1 VNDLIL
7 HNQDAWIPRGSR
19 ILVTGGAGFI
29 GSHTVDQ
36 LLERG
41 YEVCILD
48 SLQPRVH
55 PKGKPAWVP
64 VEANFFHGDVS
75 NPQDMMR
82 ALEGVSAVF
91 HLAAYQDYLTDFSTF
106 IHVNTESAAL
116 LFELIVSDRKR
127 FPVRKLIFASS
138 QSVCG
143 EGRYFCPGISAKWQG
158 NRPWPTG
165 VLSSTAPPLA
175 EGAHGVMNPGP
186 RSVEQLRRGDWE
198 VTCPQCGSF
207 MQPLLIEESTAS
219 PHTAYAVSK
228 FAIELLAER
237 LGRRYDIPTVCLRYT
252 YVQGPRNSFYNAYSG
267 VARRFALRI
276 LQKLPPI
283 IYEDGGQLRDYVNV
297 RDVARANLLVL
308 ERPEADFQVF
318 NVGGGRAVTVNQFAR
333 MMLNAFNSDLE
344 PLLSGEFR
352 IGDTR
357 HTVSDISKL
366 QKLGWTPTAPVE
378 QNVREY
384 VDWLQE
390 QPVNPECVLDAE
402 RVMKDRGVVQ
412 LAEVV

>member
-1 VNDLIL
+1 
-7 HNQDAWIPRGSR
+7 
-19 ILVTGGAGFI
+19 
-29 GSHTVDQ
+29 
-36 LLERG
+36 
-41 YEVCILD
+41 
-48 SLQPRVH
+48 
-55 PKGKPAWVP
+55 
-64 VEANFFHGDVS
+64 
-75 NPQDMMR
+75 
-82 ALEGVSAVF
+82 
-91 HLAAYQDYLTDFSTF
+91 
-106 IHVNTESAAL
+106 
-116 LFELIVSDRKR
+116 
-127 FPVRKLIFASS
+127 
-138 QSVCG
+138 
-143 EGRYFCPGISAKWQG
+143 
-158 NRPWPTG
+158 
-165 VLSSTAPPLA
+165 
-175 EGAHGVMNPGP
+175 
-186 RSVEQLRRGDWE
+186 
-198 VTCPQCGSF
+198 

-283 IYEDGGQLRDYVNV
+283 VYEDGGQLRDYVNL

-318 NVGGGRAVTVNQFAR
+318 NVGGGRAVTVNQVAH
-333 MMLNAFNSDLE
+333 MMLSAFGSDLE

-412 LAEVV
+412 LAEVG